1 MPKGKK
7 KRRRRKR
14 ERSVR
19 APLGRRLELYQKSVQ
34 APEVD
39 VEFFS
44 RLFLEHSGREAVAL
58 REDFCG
64 SALLAAEWVRS
75 DAGRRALGVD
85 FHLPTLAWGSGQAME
100 TLGRR
105 GRERLSLVCAN
116 VLDVAGPPADVAC
129 ALNFSFCALK
139 TRDLLERYFRVVHQ
153 ALAEDGVFFCEL
165 YGGTEAIVEIE
176 EKREVD
182 DFTFVWHQSSF
193 NPIDRETLC
202 HIHFELADGRRI
214 ERAFTYDWRLW
225 TIPEVRELLTAAG
238 FASTRVYWE
247 QVDDEGDGTGEYV
260 PTEKEENQEGWLVYI
275 VALKR

>member
-14 ERSVR
+14 EKSVR

-34 APEVD
+34 APEID

-44 RLFLEHSGREAVAL
+44 RLFRQRSGREAVVL

-64 SALLAAEWVRS
+64 SALLAGEWVQS
-75 DAGRRALGVD
+75 DPERRALGVD
-85 FHLPTLAWGSGQAME
+85 FHFPTLAWGNGQAME

-105 GRERLSLVCAN
+105 RRERLSLVCAD
-116 VLDVAGPPADVAC
+116 VLDVAGPLADVAC
-129 ALNFSFCALK
+129 ALNFSFCTFK
-139 TRDLLERYFRVVHQ
+139 TRELLGRYFRVVHQ
-153 ALAEDGVFFCEL
+153 GLADDGIFFCEL

-176 EKREVD
+176 ESREVD
-182 DFTFVWHQSSF
+182 DFTFVWQQSSF
-193 NPIDRETLC
+193 NPVNRETLC
-202 HIHFELADGRRI
+202 HIHFDLADGRRI

-225 TIPEVRELLTAAG
+225 TIPEVRELLNDAG
-238 FASTRVYWE
+238 FLSTRVYWE
-247 QVDDEGDGTGEYV
+247 QVDDEGDGTGEYL

-275 VALKR
+275 VAFKR